1 MKSDGLQRM
10 RRPARM
16 DGGRTLIA
24 VERLRQEFTY
34 DAASGV
40 IRSLSGRAKGRIE
53 GAKSP
58 NGYLKLRLDGV
69 NLYAH
74 RVAWALV
81 HGSWPEND
89 IDHIN
94 GERDDNRLS
103 NLRALKRHEN
113 LQNMRKRRPGRS
125 GVRGITWDKQT
136 QTWRAQLSAQGKRI
150 NIGRFRDK
158 EMAEQAYLEAK
169 RLHHPFS
176 EEASQ

>member
-1 MKSDGLQRM
+1 M
-10 RRPARM
+10 
-16 DGGRTLIA
+16 IA
-24 VERLRQEFTY
+24 IDRLREEFTY
-34 DAASGV
+34 DADSGV
-40 IRSLSGRAKGRIE
+40 IRSLSVRAMGRIE

-74 RVAWALV
+74 RVAWALT
-81 HGSWPEND
+81 HGVWPAHD

-103 NLRALKRHEN
+103 NLRALRRHEN
-113 LQNMRKRRPGRS
+113 LQNMRKRRPGAS

-150 NIGRFRDK
+150 NIGRFKDK
-158 EMAEQAYLEAK
+158 EMAEVAYLEAK
-169 RLHHPFS
+169 RRHHPFS
-176 EEASQ
+176 AEASQ